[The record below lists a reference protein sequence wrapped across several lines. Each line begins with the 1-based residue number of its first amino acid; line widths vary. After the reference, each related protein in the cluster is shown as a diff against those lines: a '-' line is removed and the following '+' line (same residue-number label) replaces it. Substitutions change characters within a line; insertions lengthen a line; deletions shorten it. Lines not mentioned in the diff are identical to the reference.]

1 MCLLT
6 QKQIP
11 IIAGI
16 AAAAIIAAV
25 LITYQGMP
33 ESKAPLKADET
44 QVIPDEPLTAQTYK
58 INTEC
63 ELIYG
68 FAFGVYPD
76 NQKIPPIVL
85 AELTKKYPDFGPWKN
100 ILDNNET
107 RKAFLSE
114 PLPQE
119 FSDVL
124 VTSIMTESSIN
135 PELKDIAM
143 HLTDPQG
150 VQKIQ
155 GEYEKYGCKAY
166 FDSRK

>member
-1 MCLLT
+1 MYLLT

-16 AAAAIIAAV
+16 TVAAIIAAV
-25 LITYQGMP
+25 LVTYQGMP
-33 ESKAPLKADET
+33 ENEAPLKADDLQEI
-44 QVIPDEPLTAQTYK
+44 VDESLTAQTYK

-143 HLTDPQG
+143 HITDPQG
-150 VQKIQ
+150 VQKLQ
-155 GEYEKYGCKAY
+155 DDYEKYGCKVY

>member
-1 MCLLT
+1 MYLLT
-6 QKQIP
+6 QKQIS

-16 AAAAIIAAV
+16 VAAAIIATV
-25 LITYQGMP
+25 LFVYQVP
-33 ESKAPLKADET
+33 ESKTPVKADKTEMAG
-44 QVIPDEPLTAQTYK
+44 PLTAHTYK
-58 INTEC
+58 INTAC

-85 AELTKKYPDFGPWKN
+85 ADLTKKYPDFGPWKD

-135 PELKDIAM
+135 PDLKDIAM

-150 VQKIQ
+150 VQKLR
-155 GEYEKYGCKAY
+155 GDYEKYGCKSY
-166 FDSRK
+166 FDSRAK

>member
-1 MCLLT
+1 MLT

-11 IIAGI
+11 VIVGI

-25 LITYQGMP
+25 LVTYQVMP
-33 ESKAPLKADET
+33 ESEAPVKADEM
-44 QVIPDEPLTAQTYK
+44 QEISDEPLTAQTYK

-76 NQKIPPIVL
+76 NQKIQPIVL
-85 AELTKKYPDFGPWKN
+85 AELIKKYPDFEPWKN

-114 PLPQE
+114 PLPRE

-135 PELKDIAM
+135 PVLKDIAM
-143 HLTDPQG
+143 HITDPQG
-150 VQKIQ
+150 TQKLQ

>member
-1 MCLLT
+1 MLT
-6 QKQIP
+6 QKRIP

-25 LITYQGMP
+25 LVTYQGMP
-33 ESKAPLKADET
+33 ESESPVKADET
-44 QVIPDEPLTAQTYK
+44 QAIPEAPLTTQTYK

-85 AELTKKYPDFGPWKN
+85 AELTKKYPGFEPWKS

-119 FSDVL
+119 FSDIL

-135 PELKDIAM
+135 PKLKDIAM

-150 VQKIQ
+150 VQKLQ
-155 GEYEKYGCKAY
+155 GEYEKYGCQAY